1 MLYLWKHRTRT
12 VSKVK
17 KKNKTLKLVK
27 KDNSDAF
34 FVEQPEELAA
44 LLCLRLSWGLT
55 SSPSGTCTRVV
66 VYTSVASHSELPQTM
81 PEATA
86 CTTQTQRE
94 NQKTMLVHS
103 HPMCGIFTTNVK
115 KAADENELRPE
126 TNVYQ
131 HQPQDGVQQKL
142 TGGWKAKQWSRSV
155 WTKWNKPWAGTYS
168 SVGR

>member
-1 MLYLWKHRTRT
+1 MHKSSVQCLNMFKLREWLLTLRLLTAD
-12 VSKVK
+12 VSNQQVCFICGNIEQELSAKWI

-34 FVEQPEELAA
+34 SVEQPEELAA
-44 LLCLRLSWGLT
+44 LLCLRLSWALT

-86 CTTQTQRE
+86 CTTQTQCE
-94 NQKTMLVHS
+94 NQKTMLVRS

-115 KAADENELRPE
+115 KSSRW
-126 TNVYQ
+126 T
-131 HQPQDGVQQKL
+131 
-142 TGGWKAKQWSRSV
+142 WAKTR
-155 WTKWNKPWAGTYS
+155 N
-168 SVGR
+168 